1 MPTRREIID
10 TILREEAEAS
20 LQRQVEIDRA
30 LAERRRRYKAE
41 QARIYRQRKRTER
54 NDRETARLTAAE
66 FLNSPKENKK

>member
-41 QARIYRQRKRTER
+41 QARIYRQRKR